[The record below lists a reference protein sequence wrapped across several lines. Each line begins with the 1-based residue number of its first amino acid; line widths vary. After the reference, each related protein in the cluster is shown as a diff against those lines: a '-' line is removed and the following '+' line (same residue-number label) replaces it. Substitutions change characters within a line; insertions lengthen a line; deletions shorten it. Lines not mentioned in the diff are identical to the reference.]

1 MICVAFFFLC
11 WPFFFQALLEEG
23 RRVGGTHFVVI
34 HSDEILTT
42 SLASDGSW
50 FKVFLFFFEKKY
62 FSQNFVMMRFSL
74 DEFLATPG
82 LRY

>member
-1 MICVAFFFLC
+1 MGGG
-11 WPFFFQALLEEG
+11 G
-23 RRVGGTHFVVI
+23 RGGGTNFLVLQG
-34 HSDEILTT
+34 DEILTT

-50 FKVFLFFFEKKY
+50 FKVFLFFFEKKNV
-62 FSQNFVMMRFSL
+62 SQNFVMMRFSL